1 MLCFTISNLKS
12 TRTHKGWR
20 VELSCKPLTILES
33 ANSYRNSIFFSYAMY
48 YTFHCVFLHC
58 ISHVSLSFLLIALES
73 MYYPSSISF
82 LFRKRSTIGHLNV
95 QLQQLKM
102 KSNTS
107 WVSYY
112 TLHFKIV
119 SLFFEVFF
127 KADIHK
133 S

>member
-95 QLQQLKM
+95 QFATAENEEQYILSIILYITFQNCFSFLW
-102 KSNTS
+102 SF
-107 WVSYY
+107 
-112 TLHFKIV
+112 L
-119 SLFFEVFF
+119 
-127 KADIHK
+127 
-133 S
+133 

>member
-33 ANSYRNSIFFSYAMY
+33 TNSYRNSIFFSYTMY
-48 YTFHCVFLHC
+48 YTFHCVLLHC

-95 QLQQLKM
+95 QFATVENEEQYILSIILYITFQNCFSFLW
-102 KSNTS
+102 SF
-107 WVSYY
+107 
-112 TLHFKIV
+112 L
-119 SLFFEVFF
+119 
-127 KADIHK
+127 
-133 S
+133 